1 MINKKTDIYFAIFLL
16 DYLLLVVMKIHLLPP
31 NNPTTGITIDVAND
45 AYPSPIDE
53 IQNGYPAPSV
63 PNDDAPLSGY
73 PAPTKKY
80 DESKR
85 FEISGPV
92 TKDVQSVSGTGPANI
107 SIQIVSVSNVGETLG
122 NGVINNAGTFNI
134 SLSRPLKQNE
144 TIAIMLAD
152 GSQRSLVSRCTG
164 ATDIPIA
171 GIYPIHGICSSNF
184 QD

>member
-1 MINKKTDIYFAIFLL
+1 MINKKRPIFILL
-16 DYLLLVVMKIHLLPP
+16 FFIGLFIIGCDENTSSSTPS
-31 NNPTTGITIDVAND
+31 NPTTGITIDVAND

-134 SLSRPLKQNE
+134 SLSRPLEANE

-152 GSQRSLVSRCTG
+152 GSQRSQFLDAPG
-164 ATDIPIA
+164 ATDIPLLGFILYMESA
-171 GIYPIHGICSSNF
+171 
-184 QD
+184 Q